1 MTYEKWEKRLKR
13 CLKPLPAEEKE
24 DAVRYYKEM
33 YEDKLEAGCSPE
45 DILGEFG
52 TPKACAERILNE
64 NGFPS
69 HSVENSI
76 GWWIGMS
83 FLTLLLILP
92 IYASLF
98 SIIVSFGAAAFSGG
112 VSALAG
118 ALYALASPFFA
129 IVGVDFWGVITY
141 MGVGFT
147 VCGVGLL
154 IMIGFAYATKYLYKW
169 TAKSLVQIYKRR

>member
-1 MTYEKWEKRLKR
+1 MTYEKWEKRLKGH
-13 CLKPLPAEEKE
+13 LKPLPAEEKE
-24 DAVRYYKEM
+24 AAIAYYQEM
-33 YEDKLEAGCSPE
+33 YNDKLEAGLSIE
-45 DILGEFG
+45 GILEEFG
-52 TPKACAERILNE
+52 SPKTCAERILSE
-64 NGFPS
+64 NGFPV
-69 HSVENSI
+69 HSTRQNV
-76 GWWIGMS
+76 GWWIGIS

-98 SIIVSFGAAAFSGG
+98 SIIVSFGAVAFSGG
-112 VSALAG
+112 ASALAG